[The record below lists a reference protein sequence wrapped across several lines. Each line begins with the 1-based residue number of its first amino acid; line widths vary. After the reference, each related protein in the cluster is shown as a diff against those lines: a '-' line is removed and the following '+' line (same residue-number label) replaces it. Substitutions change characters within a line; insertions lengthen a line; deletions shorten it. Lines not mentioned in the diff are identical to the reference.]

1 MYYKTWHDKGIL
13 YIEHLYY
20 YRKKSI
26 IEFYRCDMK
35 ELSVFIE
42 LLQQIKCYS
51 NIIDEVQIY
60 AISVAVM

>member
-1 MYYKTWHDKGIL
+1 MKKMDKRNR
-13 YIEHLYY
+13 
-20 YRKKSI
+20 YRNYLERNIYCTI
-26 IEFYRCDMK
+26 IEYYRCDMK